1 MIITEIKGTKR
12 IREVRIKTLPK
23 NFYLSHRLHIVANIT
38 FVTWGLGGSGG
49 DLVIYRIAD
58 QLAVEGHTVNLV
70 SIVGWNYTGY
80 NPTKYAKLFTQRKF
94 LRPLFSMQYLLEVDR
109 RFKRFSWTTTL
120 FYETNMRILANLVK
134 KVKSDI
140 IIATS
145 WYTIIPT
152 IMAGGKYVLFQDNM
166 DAYFIYDNWK
176 GVKKYAEKPLSSDL
190 TFLTISN
197 YTDNIIKQFNSKGKI
212 IRVGLFIPNEFFRT
226 QLVKPSQREKIVVTI
241 ARPNPLKG
249 FDTFVKA
256 LNEIY
261 KKRKDF
267 EIHIVNADNVSLGD
281 LGFKYIEHPRLS
293 WKELANLYASSYVF
307 VYTSRLESF
316 GLPPVEA
323 MASGTPVVMTRTEG
337 SKDYGIHNYNS
348 LIAEVDDYKKIAEYV
363 EYLLD
368 NPSEADR
375 LSIGALETAKKFRF
389 EEFMKR
395 FKEAIGLQ

>member
-1 MIITEIKGTKR
+1 M
-12 IREVRIKTLPK
+12 
-23 NFYLSHRLHIVANIT
+23 ANIT
-38 FVTWGLGGSGG
+38 FVMWGLGGSGAE
-49 DLVIYRIAD
+49 LVIYRIAD
-58 QLAVEGHTVNLV
+58 QLAIEGHTVNLV
-70 SIVGWNYTGY
+70 SLVGWNYSGY
-80 NPTKYAKLFTQRKF
+80 NPTKYANVFTQRKF
-94 LRPLFSMQYLLEVDR
+94 LRSLFSIQYLLEFNK
-109 RFKRFSWTTTL
+109 RFKRFSWATTL

-140 IIATS
+140 VIATS

-152 IMAGGKYVLFQDNM
+152 IMAGGKFVFFQDTI
-166 DAYFIYDNWK
+166 DSYLVYDQWK
-176 GVKKYAEKPLSSDL
+176 GVVKYIAKALSSDL
-190 TFLTISN
+190 TFLSISN
-197 YTDNIIKQFNSKGKI
+197 YTDDTIKRFNSKGKI
-212 IRVGLFIPNEFFRT
+212 LRVGYFISDEFFTT
-226 QLVKPSQREKIVVTI
+226 QSVKPSQRKKIVMTI
-241 ARPNPLKG
+241 ARTTPWKG
-249 FDTFVKA
+249 FDTFVKVM
-256 LNEIY
+256 NEIY

-267 EIHIVNADNVSLGD
+267 EIHIVNADNANLGD
-281 LGFKYIEHPRLS
+281 LGFKYLEHPRLS

-323 MASGTPVVMTRTEG
+323 MASGTPVIMTRTEG

-375 LSIGALETAKKFRF
+375 LSSGAIETAKKFTF

>member
-1 MIITEIKGTKR
+1 M
-12 IREVRIKTLPK
+12 
-23 NFYLSHRLHIVANIT
+23 ANIT
-38 FVTWGLGGSGG
+38 FVMWGLGGTGFE
-49 DLVIYRIAD
+49 LVIYRIAD
-58 QLAVEGHTVNLV
+58 QLAIEGHTVNLV
-70 SIVGWNYTGY
+70 SLVGWNYSGY
-80 NPTKYAKLFTQRKF
+80 NPTKYANVFTQRKF
-94 LRPLFSMQYLLEVDR
+94 LRPLFSIQYLLESNKKV
-109 RFKRFSWTTTL
+109 KKLSSLTPL
-120 FYETNMRILANLVK
+120 FYELNTRILSNLIK
-134 KVKSDI
+134 QTKSDI

-152 IMAGGKYVLFQDNM
+152 IMARGKYVFLQESI
-166 DAYFIYDNWK
+166 DAYFIYDQWK
-176 GVKKYAEKPLSSDL
+176 GVKKYISKAYSSNL

-197 YTDNIIKQFNSKGKI
+197 YTDDIVKRFNSKGKI
-212 IRVGLFIPNEFFRT
+212 IRVGIFISDEFFRT
-226 QLVKPSQREKIVVTI
+226 QLVKPSQRKRIVMTI
-241 ARPNPLKG
+241 ARTAPTKG

-256 LNEIY
+256 MNEIY
-261 KKRKDF
+261 RKRKDF

-293 WKELANLYASSYVF
+293 WKELADLYASSYVF

-375 LSIGALETAKKFRF
+375 LSLGAIETAKKFKF

-395 FKEAIGLQ
+395 FKKAIGL

>member
-1 MIITEIKGTKR
+1 M
-12 IREVRIKTLPK
+12 
-23 NFYLSHRLHIVANIT
+23 ANIT
-38 FVTWGLGGSGG
+38 FVMWGLGGTGFE
-49 DLVIYRIAD
+49 LVIYRIAD
-58 QLAVEGHTVNLV
+58 QLAKEGHTVNLV
-70 SIVGWNYTGY
+70 SLVGWNYSSY
-80 NPTKYAKLFTQRKF
+80 NPTRYANVLTQRKF
-94 LRPLFSMQYLLEVDR
+94 LRPLFSIQFLLEFNR
-109 RFKRFSWTTTL
+109 RFKRFSWATTL

-134 KVKSDI
+134 KVKNDI

-145 WYTIIPT
+145 WYTILPT
-152 IMAGGKYVLFQDNM
+152 VRAGGKYVFVQDM
-166 DAYFIYDNWK
+166 IDPYFIYDQWK
-176 GVKKYAEKPLSSDL
+176 GVKKYIAKAYSSDL
-190 TFLTISN
+190 TFLSISN

-212 IRVGLFIPNEFFRT
+212 LRVGIFIRDEFFRT
-226 QLVKPSQREKIVVTI
+226 QLVKPSQREKIVMTI
-241 ARPNPLKG
+241 ARTNPWKG

-256 LNEIY
+256 MNEIY
-261 KKRKDF
+261 RKRKDF
-267 EIHIVNADNVSLGD
+267 EIHIVNSDNVSLGD

-293 WKELANLYASSYVF
+293 WEELANLYASSYVF

-337 SKDYGIHNYNS
+337 SKEYGIHNYNS

-375 LSIGALETAKKFRF
+375 LSLGAIETAKKFKF

-395 FKEAIGLQ
+395 FKKAIGL

>member
-1 MIITEIKGTKR
+1 
-12 IREVRIKTLPK
+12 
-23 NFYLSHRLHIVANIT
+23 
-38 FVTWGLGGSGG
+38 
-49 DLVIYRIAD
+49 
-58 QLAVEGHTVNLV
+58 
-70 SIVGWNYTGY
+70 
-80 NPTKYAKLFTQRKF
+80 
-94 LRPLFSMQYLLEVDR
+94 
-109 RFKRFSWTTTL
+109 L
-120 FYETNMRILANLVK
+120 FYETNVRILANLVK

-152 IMAGGKYVLFQDNM
+152 MMAGGKWVFFQDTI
-166 DAYFIYDNWK
+166 DAYLISDQWK
-176 GVKKYAEKPLSSDL
+176 GVKNYIAKALSSDL
-190 TFLTISN
+190 TFLSISN
-197 YTDNIIKQFNSKGKI
+197 YTDNVIKHFNSKGKI
-212 IRVGLFIPNEFFRT
+212 LRVGYFIDDEFYRT
-226 QLVKPSQREKIVVTI
+226 RLVKPSQRKKIVMTI
-241 ARPNPLKG
+241 ARSAPSKG

-256 LNEIY
+256 MNEIY

-293 WKELANLYASSYVF
+293 WKELPNLYASSYVF

-337 SKDYGIHNYNS
+337 SKEYGIHNYNS

-363 EYLLD
+363 KYLLD
-368 NPSEADR
+368 NPSQADR

-395 FKEAIGLQ
+395 FKKAIGLQ

>member
-1 MIITEIKGTKR
+1 M
-12 IREVRIKTLPK
+12 
-23 NFYLSHRLHIVANIT
+23 
-38 FVTWGLGGSGG
+38 WGLGGSGAE
-49 DLVIYRIAD
+49 LVIYRIAD
-58 QLAVEGHTVNLV
+58 QLAKEGHTVNLV
-70 SIVGWNYTGY
+70 SSVGWNYPGY
-80 NPTKYAKLFTQRKF
+80 NPTRYANVFTQKKF
-94 LRPLFSMQYLLEVDR
+94 LRPLFSIQYLLEFNR
-109 RFKRFSWTTTL
+109 RFKRFSWATTL
-120 FYETNMRILANLVK
+120 FYETNMRILAKLVK

-140 IIATS
+140 IVATS

-152 IMAGGKYVLFQDNM
+152 IMAGGKYIFFQDTI
-166 DAYFIYDNWK
+166 DSYLIYDQWK
-176 GVKKYAEKPLSSDL
+176 GVKKYISKALSSDL
-190 TFLTISN
+190 TFLSISN
-197 YTDNIIKQFNSKGKI
+197 YTDNTIKQFNSKGKI
-212 IRVGLFIPNEFFRT
+212 LRVGMFIRDEFFRT
-226 QLVKPSQREKIVVTI
+226 KLVKPSQREKIVMAI
-241 ARPNPLKG
+241 ARTNPWKG

-256 LNEIY
+256 MNEIY

-267 EIHIVNADNVSLGD
+267 EIHIVNSDNVSLGD

-293 WKELANLYASSYVF
+293 WEELVNLYASSYVF

-375 LSIGALETAKKFRF
+375 LSSGAIETAKKFTF

-395 FKEAIGLQ
+395 FKKAIGL

>member
-1 MIITEIKGTKR
+1 
-12 IREVRIKTLPK
+12 
-23 NFYLSHRLHIVANIT
+23 VANIT

-152 IMAGGKYVLFQDNM
+152 ITAGGKYVFFQDIIE
-166 DAYFIYDNWK
+166 DYLLHDQWK
-176 GVKKYAEKPLSSDL
+176 GVKKYILKALSPDL
-190 TFLTISN
+190 TFLSISN
-197 YTDNIIKQFNSKGKI
+197 YTDNTIKQFNSKAKI
-212 IRVGLFIPNEFFRT
+212 LRVGMFIRDEFFRT
-226 QLVKPSQREKIVVTI
+226 KLTTPSQRKKIVTTI
-241 ARPNPLKG
+241 ARTARRKG

-256 LNEIY
+256 INEIH

-267 EIHIVNADNVSLGD
+267 EIHIVNSEGASLGD

-293 WKELANLYASSYVF
+293 WEELASLYASSYVF
-307 VYTSRLESF
+307 VYTSRLEGF

-337 SKDYGIHNYNS
+337 SKDYGIHSYNS

-375 LSIGALETAKKFRF
+375 LSLGAIETAKKFRF

>member
-1 MIITEIKGTKR
+1 MNKKKKNGNFA
-12 IREVRIKTLPK
+12 K
-23 NFYLSHRLHIVANIT
+23 NFYLLHRLYIVANIT
-38 FVTWGLGGSGG
+38 FVMWGLGGSGAE
-49 DLVIYRIAD
+49 LVIYRIAD

-70 SIVGWNYTGY
+70 SLVGWNYPGY
-80 NPTKYAKLFTQRKF
+80 NPTRHANIFTQRKF
-94 LRPLFSMQYLLEVDR
+94 LRPLFSIQYLLENNR
-109 RFKRFSWTTTL
+109 RFKRFSWVTTL

-134 KVKSDI
+134 KVKNDI
-140 IIATS
+140 IIATE

-152 IMAGGKYVLFQDNM
+152 IMAGGKYVFVQDTI
-166 DAYFIYDNWK
+166 DAYFIYDQWK
-176 GVKKYAEKPLSSDL
+176 GVKKYVAKAYSSDL
-190 TFLTISN
+190 TFLSISN

-212 IRVGLFIPNEFFRT
+212 LRVGMFIRDEFFRA
-226 QLVKPSQREKIVVTI
+226 QLVKPSQRKRIVTTL
-241 ARPNPLKG
+241 ARTAPRKG

-256 LNEIY
+256 MNEIY
-261 KKRKDF
+261 RKRKDF
-267 EIHIVNADNVSLGD
+267 EIHIVNSDNVSLGD
-281 LGFKYIEHPRLS
+281 LGFKYVEHPRLS
-293 WKELANLYASSYVF
+293 WEELVNLYASSYIF

-375 LSIGALETAKKFRF
+375 LSSGAIETAKKFTF

-395 FKEAIGLQ
+395 FKKAIGL